1 MKGQQKMILPPFS
14 QYDDM
19 MSDDFDENEIIDI
32 FPESEITD
40 DSDDVIPGIANVY
53 NKLHSRLDAN
63 DADINDAET
72 SSFDVQ
78 QLSNDLNEILKNYV
92 FRDWSTNQTYYFTM
106 AINQWQ
112 KKLQTMTVTTDLV
125 PLFQDVQKVA
135 KKLLTSQFNAAVYDC
150 LVVQIVRQLW
160 PIIFTHQTYLNTNN
174 EDYCINVSPMIEDL
188 SVLSKAASSKYI
200 NAKPSHNEIK
210 LPH

>member
-1 MKGQQKMILPPFS
+1 MKGQQKMILPPFPQS
-14 QYDDM
+14 DDM

-32 FPESEITD
+32 FTENEIIN
-40 DSDDVIPGIANVY
+40 DSNDVIPSIY
-53 NKLHSRLDAN
+53 NKLHSQLDMN
-63 DADINDAET
+63 DEDVNNAET

-150 LVVQIVRQLW
+150 LVVQIVRLLW

-200 NAKPSHNEIK
+200 NAKVTYNEIQ